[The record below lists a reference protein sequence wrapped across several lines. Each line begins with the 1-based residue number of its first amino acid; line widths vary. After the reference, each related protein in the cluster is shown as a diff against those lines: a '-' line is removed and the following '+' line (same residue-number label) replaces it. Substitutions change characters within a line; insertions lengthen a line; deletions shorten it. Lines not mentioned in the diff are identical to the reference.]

1 MDNAVVF
8 LVPIGSGRFE
18 LYTEPPQDHLP
29 GAASR
34 AHDGMPGSPKPKT
47 RQGVWRRT
55 IHRLEER
62 WRQAAHAAAHANASG
77 NAAGRLASA
86 RDWLVRRIAESIAE
100 QRTLWSLRG
109 VTVASFVYPSDLS
122 DASAA
127 AVRERLLAHAAR
139 HHRWW
144 LVFNIAGVAVTAVL
158 VLLPGPNVIGYYFL
172 FRVVGHWLSWRGARQ
187 GLERI
192 AWRGRVEPA
201 LTALGALAH
210 LPRDERA
217 EQVASLAAG
226 LQLPRLA
233 AFFDRVAIP
242 AR

>member
-1 MDNAVVF
+1 MDAAVY

-18 LYTEPPQDHLP
+18 LYTEPADDSAP
-29 GAASR
+29 ASR
-34 AHDGMPGSPKPKT
+34 DHDG
-47 RQGVWRRT
+47 VVHRT
-55 IHRLEER
+55 LHRLHER
-62 WRQAAHAAAHANASG
+62 WRQAAHAAAHAPHAG
-77 NAAGRLASA
+77 DRPAGRAARA
-86 RDWLVRRIAESIAE
+86 RDWLVRHVAESIAE

-109 VTVASFVYPSDLS
+109 VTAAALVYPSDLV

-127 AVRERLLAHAAR
+127 AIRERLLAHARR
-139 HHRWW
+139 HHRRW
-144 LVFNIAGVAVTAVL
+144 LIVNAAGVALTAVL

-172 FRVVGHWLSWRGARQ
+172 FRVAGHFLSWRGARQ

-192 AWRGRVEPA
+192 AWRARAEPA

-210 LPRDERA
+210 LPRDARA
-217 EQVASLAAG
+217 EQVEALAAG

-233 AFFDRVAIP
+233 AFFDRVAVP